1 MSEDRSEPIN
11 VPHAGQAKKAVNEAI
26 SSVDVERVKAALGDL
41 GKSIDPATMRTVA
54 TALLLHRD
62 PASVKRALGQAGKN
76 VDVDQLKSSLGL
88 MAGSFDKAGLKQS
101 ASSLAHSVDVD
112 AIKQKSGDAARTAGK
127 LGESLLGRVKTKL
140 NTKP

>member
-1 MSEDRSEPIN
+1 MSDERPEPRTT
-11 VPHAGQAKKAVNEAI
+11 PAAGQAKQAVSDAI
-26 SSVDVERVKAALGDL
+26 SSVDVERVKSALGDL
-41 GKSIDPATMRTVA
+41 GKSVDPAAMRSIA
-54 TALLLHRD
+54 TAFLLHRD

-76 VDVDQLKSSLGL
+76 VDMDQLKISLGSV
-88 MAGSFDKAGLKQS
+88 AGSFDKAGLKNS
-101 ASSLAHSVDVD
+101 ASNLAHSVDVD